1 MNHRKM
7 LYGYQYRMGEL
18 AVCQKE
24 AEIVKRVFT
33 LYLNGYSYQRIAD
46 MLNGEHIPFSEETA
60 FWDKHK
66 IKRLLENPRYA
77 GTDGYPPIT
86 DNDTFQMVQMMIR
99 EKGGSAVRPVPEPVR
114 RLEPFLKCAAC
125 GADLLMEAADSS
137 VRLQCQRCGI
147 QLDISTAELTR
158 PIREQA
164 ANRLPQTQEEAYQPS
179 EEVIRLTN
187 AVNRALE
194 HPDDPDHI
202 VSLIMQGVSARYDC
216 CPNENRELPDIWL
229 DEQRLHQLLS
239 HITVSQDGDIT
250 VHFQTP

>member
-7 LYGYQYRMGEL
+7 LYGYQYKMGEL
-18 AVCQKE
+18 SVCQRE
-24 AEIVKRVFT
+24 AETVKRVFT

-60 FWDKHK
+60 LWDKHK

-77 GTDGYPPIT
+77 GKDGYPPIA
-86 DNDTFQMVQMMIR
+86 DSDTFQMVQGMIR
-99 EKGGSAVRPVPEPVR
+99 EKGGSAVRPVPGPVR

-125 GADLLMEAADSS
+125 GADLLMEAADSR

-147 QLDISTAELTR
+147 QLDITSTELR
-158 PIREQA
+158 QPIREQIA
-164 ANRLPQTQEEAYQPS
+164 SLMPQTQEEAYQPS

-216 CPNENRELPDIWL
+216 CPTANRELPDIWL

>member
-7 LYGYQYRMGEL
+7 LYGYQYRIGEL

-33 LYLNGYSYQRIAD
+33 LYLNSYSYQRIAD

-60 FWDKHK
+60 LWDKHK

-77 GTDGYPPIT
+77 GADEYPPIA
-86 DNDTFQMVQMMIR
+86 DSDTFQMVQAMIR

-114 RLEPFLKCAAC
+114 RLEPFLKCGVC
-125 GADLLMEAADSS
+125 GADLLMDAADSS

-147 QLDISTAELTR
+147 QIDIPKAELTR
-158 PIREQA
+158 PIREQIA
-164 ANRLPQTQEEAYQPS
+164 HRLPQTQEEAYQPS

-229 DEQRLHQLLS
+229 DEQQLRQLLS